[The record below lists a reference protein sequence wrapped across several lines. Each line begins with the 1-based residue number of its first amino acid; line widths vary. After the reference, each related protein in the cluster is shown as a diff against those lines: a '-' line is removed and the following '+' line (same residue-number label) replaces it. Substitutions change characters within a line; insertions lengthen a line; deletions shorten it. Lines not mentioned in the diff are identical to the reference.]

1 MRIISGDF
9 RGRKIEFISDAQT
22 RPTAEVVRQALFT
35 KLQFVFPI
43 ENCLDLFAGSGSL
56 GLEAMSRG
64 VKHQYF
70 IELNRKNAMIVET
83 NLKNFKVDYDKN
95 SFNTNKQA
103 SLILGD
109 YLTALNSFSQKFD
122 LILID
127 PPYASEFYEKA
138 LNIIAERE
146 LLADDGIIVLEHN
159 ADRKFENLPF
169 EIVSQKKYGK
179 RMLTYLSEKKN
190 LV

>member
-1 MRIISGDF
+1 MRIISGEF
-9 RGRKIEFISDAQT
+9 RGRKIEFVSESAT

-35 KLQFVFPI
+35 KLQFHFPI

-56 GLEAMSRG
+56 GLEALSRG
-64 VKHQYF
+64 VNHQYF
-70 IELNRKNAMIVET
+70 VELNRKNAAIIET

-95 SFNTNKQA
+95 SFNTQKQA

-109 YLTALNSFSQKFD
+109 YISALNSFNQKFD

-127 PPYASEFYEKA
+127 PPYASQFYETA

-146 LLADDGIIVLEHN
+146 LLSDDGIIVLEHN
-159 ADRKFENLPF
+159 AERKFENLPF
-169 EIVSQKKYGK
+169 EIFSQKRYGK
-179 RMLTYLSEKKN
+179 RMLTYLQRPDK
-190 LV
+190 